1 MLSST
6 PTNPPAAPRPV
17 WSKLSAGIL
26 SRARRYGFVWF
37 WAGLLLLSQGACRA
51 TVSPDKRIVQYLNSY
66 GYGKA
71 YTGNFFEE
79 SYATIGD
86 TVKFLDRAHPAEIS
100 GTQRVQPDGTITVQE
115 VGTVHVAGLTRSEI
129 EAFLSERVSLYYT
142 DNADINVIIT
152 ARPKQY
158 YILGEVSSEGAKPL
172 NGELNVF
179 DAVLS
184 ARPKDS
190 SANLGR
196 VRLIRADPVDPLV
209 IPINFNDMLS
219 GDSTYNVSIMEND
232 IIYVPPTLLAQF
244 AYFLDGLLFPVK
256 QVIKGLG
263 NAFFQ
268 TNNNNGRSSTLFD

>member
-1 MLSST
+1 MATARPT
-6 PTNPPAAPRPV
+6 PATSLR
-17 WSKLSAGIL
+17 
-26 SRARRYGFVWF
+26 
-37 WAGLLLLSQGACRA
+37 RA
-51 TVSPDKRIVQYLNSY
+51 TRPSATRSNSWTVRTPDEV
-66 GYGKA
+66 G
-71 YTGNFFEE
+71 
-79 SYATIGD
+79 
-86 TVKFLDRAHPAEIS
+86 

-152 ARPKQY
+152 AKPKQY
-158 YILGEVSSEGAKPL
+158 YILGEVAAEGAKPL
-172 NGELNVF
+172 TGELNVF
-179 DAVLS
+179 DAILD
-184 ARPKDS
+184 ANPKDA

-209 IPINFNDMLS
+209 IPINFNDILS

-244 AYFLDGLLFPVK
+244 AYFLDGLLFPLK

-268 TNNNNGRSSTLFD
+268 TDRNGRRSTIF